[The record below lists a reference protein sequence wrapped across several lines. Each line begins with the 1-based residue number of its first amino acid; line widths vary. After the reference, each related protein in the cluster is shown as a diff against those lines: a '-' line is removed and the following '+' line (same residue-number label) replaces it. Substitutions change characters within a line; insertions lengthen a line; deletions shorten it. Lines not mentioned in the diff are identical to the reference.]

1 MTKTK
6 HLAGWGRSTFLWMAA
21 VTLLLF
27 ITGVVM
33 FVLPA
38 SELAEMT
45 PDQASWRRTS
55 GVVHGVATWLFCI
68 MCGRGVWPHVRV
80 MWHKQDETR
89 KWALGLANFIVLAAI
104 GLGGLVL
111 LYGSPDM
118 HDWASPLHFWMG
130 AFCPLLFLAHTWRR
144 FIPSRF
150 DKNL

>member
-1 MTKTK
+1 
-6 HLAGWGRSTFLWMAA
+6 
-21 VTLLLF
+21 
-27 ITGVVM
+27 
-33 FVLPA
+33 
-38 SELAEMT
+38 MT
-45 PDQASWRRTS
+45 PDQASWRRAS

-80 MWHKQDETR
+80 MWHKQDEAR

-118 HDWASPLHFWMG
+118 HDWASPLHFWIG